1 MQIVVAKPLDKER
14 PFLFR
19 HRYGTLT
26 VYAVKQKKAVTKALK
41 MAGGMPIVL
50 ALDNGKVAHAS

>member
-1 MQIVVAKPLDKER
+1 MQIVVAKPMDKER

-19 HRYGTLT
+19 HRHGTLT
-26 VYAVKQKKAVTKALK
+26 VFATRQKKAVKKALK
-41 MAGGMPIVL
+41 IANGMPIVL